1 MTNELINARILVY
14 VLTSSILRVN
24 PNYFSKEALLAL
36 GSSQNEL
43 VKALKELNED
53 VSIDDL
59 MIALFQKEGI
69 H

>member
-24 PNYFSKEALLAL
+24 PNYFSKEVLLAL
-36 GSSQNEL
+36 ESSQNEL

-59 MIALFQKEGI
+59 MIALFQKERL

>member
-1 MTNELINARILVY
+1 MTNELINAKILIY
-14 VLTSSILRVN
+14 VLTSTILRVN

-36 GSSQNEL
+36 ESSQNEI

-53 VSIDDL
+53 VSINDL
-59 MIALFQKEGI
+59 LVALFQKERM

>member
-1 MTNELINARILVY
+1 MTNELINARILIY

-36 GSSQNEL
+36 ESSQNEL

-59 MIALFQKEGI
+59 MVSLFSKERM

>member
-1 MTNELINARILVY
+1 MTNELINTRILVY

-36 GSSQNEL
+36 ESSQNEL

-53 VSIDDL
+53 VSIDDHK
-59 MIALFQKEGI
+59 F
-69 H
+69 

>member
-1 MTNELINARILVY
+1 MTNELINARILIY
-14 VLTSSILRVN
+14 VLASSILRVN

-36 GSSQNEL
+36 ESSQNEL

-59 MIALFQKEGI
+59 MIALFQKERM

>member
-36 GSSQNEL
+36 ESSQNEL
-43 VKALKELNED
+43 VKSLKELNED

-59 MIALFQKEGI
+59 MIALFQKERM

>member
-36 GSSQNEL
+36 ESSQNEL

-59 MIALFQKEGI
+59 MIALFQKERM

>member
-1 MTNELINARILVY
+1 MTNELINAKILIY

-24 PNYFSKEALLAL
+24 PNYFSKEAILAL
-36 GSSQNEL
+36 ESSQNEL

-59 MIALFQKEGI
+59 MIALFQKERM

>member
-24 PNYFSKEALLAL
+24 PNYFSKDALLAL
-36 GSSQNEL
+36 ESSQNEL
-43 VKALKELNED
+43 VKSLKELNED

-59 MIALFQKEGI
+59 MIALFQKERM

>member
-24 PNYFSKEALLAL
+24 PNYFSKETLLAL
-36 GSSQNEL
+36 ESSQNEL

-59 MIALFQKEGI
+59 MIALFQKERM

>member
-1 MTNELINARILVY
+1 MTNELINARILIY

-36 GSSQNEL
+36 ESSQNEI

-59 MIALFQKEGI
+59 MVSLFSKERM

>member
-36 GSSQNEL
+36 ESSQNEL

-53 VSIDDL
+53 VSVDDL
-59 MIALFQKEGI
+59 MIALFQKERM